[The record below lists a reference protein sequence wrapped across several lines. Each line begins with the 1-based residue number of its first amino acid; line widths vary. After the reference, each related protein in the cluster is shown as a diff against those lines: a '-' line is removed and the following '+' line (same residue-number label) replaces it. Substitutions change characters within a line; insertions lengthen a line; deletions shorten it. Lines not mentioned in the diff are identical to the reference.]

1 MSELCNV
8 FREKVNKI
16 TLNADDDKGLQAIDI
31 VISYSYATGP
41 GRLCKAELVRFQK
54 IKRLN
59 MIINFD
65 KSARENTA
73 AAQSTLTTNF

>member
-41 GRLCKAELVRFQK
+41 GRLCKELVRFQK
-54 IKRLN
+54 IKKLN